1 MNYLMKPASLLLA
14 IMAAGH
20 LHASTLVP
28 MQGQTP
34 EQIQS
39 DTAACQAQATQASQ
53 AAAPAPAPAP
63 APQGGRLRGAAVGAA
78 AGAVGAE
85 VRGNQHEAYDRV
97 DSDVQEEYR
106 QNQARETAAVGAVV
120 GGSRQRQERRQTQQQ
135 QAQQQQTAA
144 QTQQQQGSQAFDACM
159 GARGYTVQP

>member
-1 MNYLMKPASLLLA
+1 MRHPKTLASLLLA
-14 IMAAGH
+14 FSVAGH
-20 LHASTLVP
+20 LHASTLIP
-28 MQGQTP
+28 TQGQTSA
-34 EQIQS
+34 QIQS
-39 DTAACQAQATQASQ
+39 DTAACQTQATQASQ
-53 AAAPAPAPAP
+53 AAAPPPAAAP

-120 GGSRQRQERRQTQQQ
+120 GGSRQRQQRRQTQQQ

-144 QTQQQQGSQAFDACM
+144 QTQQQQGGQAFDSCM
-159 GARGYTVQP
+159 SARGYTVQP

>member
-1 MNYLMKPASLLLA
+1 M
-14 IMAAGH
+14 
-20 LHASTLVP
+20 
-28 MQGQTP
+28 
-34 EQIQS
+34 
-39 DTAACQAQATQASQ
+39 
-53 AAAPAPAPAP
+53 
-63 APQGGRLRGAAVGAA
+63 
-78 AGAVGAE
+78 
-85 VRGNQHEAYDRV
+85 RGNQHEAYDRV

-135 QAQQQQTAA
+135 QAQQQEAAA